1 LEKIS
6 KKNPKRNEA
15 LVKAKREE
23 IQDFLEKWL
32 DEIQSGKVTVFFVDE
47 CHLLWGDVCG
57 YVWGKTDC
65 RVEIPIINERE
76 RQTYFGALNYQ
87 TNEFVVKPYD
97 TANAEKTKNFVEY
110 LRSICPSEK
119 VVLIW
124 DGASYHRGKEFQE
137 YLKSVNQ
144 NLSEDEWLV
153 TCLRFAPNA
162 PEQNPV
168 EDVWLQ
174 AKRFIR
180 EFYCFCSSFS
190 AVKALFE
197 LVSHHQFFDFPKLH
211 LYDPISQMI

>member
-1 LEKIS
+1 M
-6 KKNPKRNEA
+6 
-15 LVKAKREE
+15 
-23 IQDFLEKWL
+23 
-32 DEIQSGKVTVFFVDE
+32 
-47 CHLLWGDVCG
+47 
-57 YVWGKTDC
+57 
-65 RVEIPIINERE
+65 
-76 RQTYFGALNYQ
+76 
-87 TNEFVVKPYD
+87 
-97 TANAEKTKNFVEY
+97 
-110 LRSICPSEK
+110 
-119 VVLIW
+119 LIW

-174 AKRFIR
+174 TKRFIR

-190 AVKALFE
+190 ALKALFE